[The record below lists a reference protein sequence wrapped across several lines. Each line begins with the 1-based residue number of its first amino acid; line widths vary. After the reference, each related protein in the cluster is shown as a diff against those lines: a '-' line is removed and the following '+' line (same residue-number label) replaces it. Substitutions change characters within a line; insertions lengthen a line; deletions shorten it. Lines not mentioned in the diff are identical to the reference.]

1 MPGCGRRVSAVPAG
15 RRTRGRMVIAVVMAV
30 GAVGFTTTAVTV
42 GTRGM
47 ARELALTTAELG
59 WVVNAYLVAAA
70 ALVLVGGRMGDIVGR
85 ARTFAFG
92 LAIFACASVLGV
104 ASWGFVVLLL
114 ARVGQ
119 GVGAALILPASIELI
134 AAYSRAGRE
143 DIGFRWRGLV
153 YASSFAIGPL
163 VGGVLTD
170 WLSWRWI
177 FGIDAAVVATAGL
190 IALPLRHRPVRGIHE
205 PTRDLAGA
213 VLVAVLV
220 AAVVLFAEQLAAWD
234 AALVPSAVILAV
246 AALVSVLLVRH
257 ERRTAY
263 PLIHPSLLRNRL
275 VLGANVATIGAS
287 LGMLSLL
294 YFFNLF
300 AQSAATF
307 DAGAVSVLVA
317 LVPFVGSLVLCAQFA
332 HWFGD
337 RIGPRGPAVL
347 GLALMTVGFAMLA
360 STSAG
365 TTRPQMVLPLALSGL
380 GAGIANASL
389 TSVAVLHLPAGRT
402 NEAAGWISL
411 SRFLGSAMALAVGTA
426 AFLSVT
432 APTLVGDPASDSSA
446 PAVGEPSVGAF
457 DLAIATLD
465 RDLSG
470 PLIAATDAATAERF
484 SRTMQATTLVLA
496 VVTGVS
502 WWLLGSRRRAADA
515 TAHPSS

>member
-1 MPGCGRRVSAVPAG
+1 
-15 RRTRGRMVIAVVMAV
+15 MVIAVVMAV

-47 ARELALTTAELG
+47 ARELSLTTVELG

-70 ALVLVGGRMGDIVGR
+70 ALVLVGARMGDIVGR
-85 ARTFAFG
+85 VRTFAIG
-92 LAIFACASVLGV
+92 LGIFACGSVLGA
-104 ASWGFVVLLL
+104 ASGGFVVLVL
-114 ARVGQ
+114 ARIGQ
-119 GVGAALILPASIELI
+119 GFGAALILPASIELI
-134 AAYSRAGRE
+134 AEYSRPGRE
-143 DIGFRWRGLV
+143 GAGFRWRGLV

-177 FGIDAAVVATAGL
+177 FGIDAAVVVFAVL
-190 IALPLRHRPVRGIHE
+190 IALPLRHRAGRGTHA
-205 PTRDLAGA
+205 PTRDVTGA

-220 AAVVLFAEQLAAWD
+220 AAVVLFAEQLATWEAV
-234 AALVPSAVILAV
+234 LVPSTIILAV
-246 AALVSVLLVRH
+246 VAVALVILIRH
-257 ERRTAY
+257 ERHTSH
-263 PLIHPSLLRNRL
+263 PLVHPSLLRNRV
-275 VLGANVATIGAS
+275 VLGANVATVGAS

-307 DAGAVSVLVA
+307 DDGAVSVLLA
-317 LVPFVGSLVLCAQFA
+317 LIPFIASLVLCAQFA
-332 HWFGD
+332 HWFGH
-337 RIGPRGPAVL
+337 RVGPRGPAVV

-360 STSAG
+360 TTSAG

-389 TSVAVLHLPAGRT
+389 TSVAVLHLPAGRA

-432 APTLVGDPASDSSA
+432 APTLAVEGASQTA
-446 PAVGEPSVGAF
+446 PATASGPSSGKAF
-457 DLAIATLD
+457 DLAVATLD

-470 PLIAATDAATAERF
+470 PLIAATEAATAERF
-484 SRTMQATTLVLA
+484 ARTMLVTTGVLA
-496 VVTGVS
+496 VITALS
-502 WWLLGSRRRAADA
+502 WWLLGSRRRSTDE
-515 TAHPSS
+515 TAVPPAPRP